1 LDSEGRHFG
10 NWNSWGWNWGIKE
23 AIAKLSKRIAK
34 GFVLERRGR

>member
-1 LDSEGRHFG
+1 MGLD
-10 NWNSWGWNWGIKE
+10 WGIRE